1 MSASVIA
8 ATAVAALA
16 VPLWPSRAEP
26 EQDGETSGGVVA
38 KDTGPAITFGGGTA
52 VSGVR
57 MRPGVRGPVRAENT
71 GPAIAGGS
79 EGPAT
84 SGVDEAG

>member
-1 MSASVIA
+1 
-8 ATAVAALA
+8 
-16 VPLWPSRAEP
+16 
-26 EQDGETSGGVVA
+26 VVA
-38 KDTGPAITFGGGTA
+38 KNTGPAIAFGGDA

-57 MRPGVRGPVRAENT
+57 MRPGAHGPVRAENT

-79 EGPAT
+79 EGHAI